1 MTKEDKKLL
10 PAMIAG
16 GLIAVLIAFH
26 TPAAKTKEQVVDEQ
40 IKSIQDDIKAR
51 TTSIYYTAQSNK
63 ITAEKGVRAFREGV
77 TNPMGATEDNKEDY
91 AEAIKDVKIGKR
103 LIEEDLAGIEEDK
116 KKIVELRAELQEAR
130 KSEAE
135 QK

>member
-26 TPAAKTKEQVVDEQ
+26 TPTAKTKEQVVDEQ